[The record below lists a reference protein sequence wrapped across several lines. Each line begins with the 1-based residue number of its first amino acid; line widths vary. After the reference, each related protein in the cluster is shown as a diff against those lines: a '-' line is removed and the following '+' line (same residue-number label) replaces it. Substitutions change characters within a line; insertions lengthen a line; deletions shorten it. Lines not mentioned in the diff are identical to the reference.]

1 MDAYFYDFGGPITQQ
16 GSAHKLSFRA
26 LAQYLICLNRLGEL

>member
-1 MDAYFYDFGGPITQQ
+1 MDAYFYDFGGPITQ